1 VYDPSIIQHGG
12 MTCNIILLRACYFFC
27 FLSCIVLTFPNKYTN
42 SDQKAQQS
50 MIIVNWPRKSYPF
63 MDHTVTECI
72 VVLRVETESIAVQS
86 YSFQS
91 NCEMTLMLLTWTSA
105 TASRC
110 FEPIASFLALN
121 KTVVHMMLSD
131 VSCHLCSWY
140 ACCVVR
146 QSFGH
151 HFKCIKLHPHPQY
164 SATITYLNI
173 VTIFL
178 DTYCDI
184 SLFQQVIDFIDF

>member
-1 VYDPSIIQHGG
+1 MTHPSFSMGAWHV
-12 MTCNIILLRACYFFC
+12 TYFCCVLVIFF

-50 MIIVNWPRKSYPF
+50 MIIVNWPRKSHPF

-86 YSFQS
+86 DSFQS

-110 FEPIASFLALN
+110 SEPIASFLALN

-140 ACCVVR
+140 ACCVVVR

-151 HFKCIKLHPHPQY
+151 HFNHLTPNGHYMGRTAQLTSRCCILYIY
-164 SATITYLNI
+164 STNI
-173 VTIFL
+173 HTEYFKNAA
-178 DTYCDI
+178 
-184 SLFQQVIDFIDF
+184 